1 MISGFPSSQKISRR
15 EYRVVFRC
23 TGFARF
29 DGLGPRASFRA
40 SMTVTSAPLR
50 RPSDDRCVRNII
62 LPGSGRND
70 SLVRVI

>member
-1 MISGFPSSQKISRR
+1 VNANSSAYAWLEADGGTLLLNEI
-15 EYRVVFRC
+15 
-23 TGFARF
+23 ADI

-50 RPSDDRCVRNII
+50 RPPDDRCVRNII